1 VWERGRDFDCDTNAI
16 AVGGRVLELRTPGAS
31 YEDVFVPLHGAHQ
44 GDNAALALAGA
55 EAFFDAPLDG
65 DVVTEAFSAVTSPG
79 RMEIAGRQ
87 PLRILDGA
95 HNPAGAEALARSLA
109 EEFGTDA
116 GRVLVVGFLRGRDP
130 VEMLSALDA
139 AHSRLVV
146 ACTPPSPRARP
157 ANEVADAARSIGL
170 DAVDAGSVAEA
181 VARALDAAEAD
192 EMVLVTGSLYVVGAA
207 RPLLVPARP
216 R

>member
-1 VWERGRDFDCDTNAI
+1 M
-16 AVGGRVLELRTPGAS
+16 
-31 YEDVFVPLHGAHQ
+31 
-44 GDNAALALAGA
+44 
-55 EAFFDAPLDG
+55 
-65 DVVTEAFSAVTSPG
+65 TEAFAAVISPG
-79 RMEIAGRQ
+79 RMEVAGRE

-109 EEFGTDA
+109 EEFGTDM

-139 AHSRLVV
+139 SLARLVV
-146 ACTPPSPRARP
+146 ACTPPSPRALP
-157 ANEVADAARSIGL
+157 AADVAGAARSMGL
-170 DAVDAGSVAEA
+170 DAFTAGSVAEGL
-181 VARALDAAEAD
+181 ARALDAVEPA

-207 RPLLVPARP
+207 RALLVPARH